1 MSRDQAQPAGSS
13 SPILPCLWLEVRPAI
28 LSRNDS
34 LALTLSPP
42 RSLCYDFSSSS
53 FSPILHPLVKPGSS
67 RQSLSSFINR
77 ARTGIQISH
86 FPPSSLQRFIFM
98 WLSQCCTQEVQ
109 SKNELRGSTLLK
121 AKTQR
126 PHSFLDSLL
135 SFANGSR
142 VIRKSLSP
150 YGPPSPCVILGDLG

>member
-1 MSRDQAQPAGSS
+1 MTKPTQLASL
-13 SPILPCLWLEVRPAI
+13 ILPCLWLEVRPAV

-42 RSLCYDFSSSS
+42 RSLCYDFSSS
-53 FSPILHPLVKPGSS
+53 FSPILHPLVKPGSP

-86 FPPSSLQRFIFM
+86 FLPSSLQRFIFTQ
-98 WLSQCCTQEVQ
+98 LSQCRTQEVQ
-109 SKNELRGSTLLK
+109 GKSELRVSTLLK

-126 PHSFLDSLL
+126 PHSFLDSRL

-142 VIRKSLSP
+142 VISHSLSP
-150 YGPPSPCVILGDLG
+150 YGPPSP

>member
-1 MSRDQAQPAGSS
+1 MSCAQTHPAGNSS
-13 SPILPCLWLEVRPAI
+13 LILPCLWLEVRPAV

-53 FSPILHPLVKPGSS
+53 FSPILHPLVKPGSP

-77 ARTGIQISH
+77 ARTRIQISH
-86 FPPSSLQRFIFM
+86 FLPSSLQRFIFRQ
-98 WLSQCCTQEVQ
+98 LSQCRTQEVQ
-109 SKNELRGSTLLK
+109 GKSELRVSTLLK

-126 PHSFLDSLL
+126 PHSFLDSRL

-142 VIRKSLSP
+142 VISHSLSP
-150 YGPPSPCVILGDLG
+150 YEPPSP